1 MDYYEMGSLHYYLY
15 DPRSNRP
22 ESRHGY
28 GINEDQAINILK
40 SIAKG
45 VLSINKRDYVH
56 RDLKPENIFMVSDE
70 EAVVAGLGLLTHM
83 DQC

>member
-1 MDYYEMGSLHYYLY
+1 MGSLHYYLY

-45 VLSINKRDYVH
+45 VLSINKRDHVH
-56 RDLKPENIFMVSDE
+56 RDLKPDNIFMVSDE
-70 EAVVAGLGLLTHM
+70 EAVVADLGLLIHV
-83 DQC
+83 DEC